1 MARRRL
7 LPGADARQGL
17 VALALNSST
26 SLVAGAMLGSLTAT
40 FERRP
45 GLLVLIPAAIGLR
58 GNVFGSLGNRVST
71 SIHAGELQLRLRR
84 STVLGQNVLAAGALT
99 LGMSLVLVVL
109 AALVAV
115 GLGLGA
121 SIGLADLALVSVGG
135 GALASIPVLAAT
147 LGLAGGAVRYGWD
160 LDNVTAPLV
169 SSLGDVLTLP
179 ALYLATGL
187 LGLGLVTST
196 LGWALAA
203 VAVVALVAGAR
214 SSLPQLRR
222 IVRTSMPVL
231 VIAGLVS
238 SLAGVALEGR
248 LTTFAALP
256 ALLIL
261 VPAHLSSAGA
271 LGGILSGRLSSQ
283 LLLGLAAP
291 TTVPSRGARRDLW
304 FVAGLSVPVFVLN
317 GIGANVVAHLLGEAS
332 PGLAQMIGVSLLSG
346 ALAMVVVMMIA
357 YYGTIATVRLG
368 IDPDT
373 YGIPMVSSTV
383 DLIGALT
390 LVVAIATLGL
400 AVPEPRRL
408 TRQGPV
414 STGLARLPCRTA
426 SSSSIARA

>member
-26 SLVAGAMLGSLTAT
+26 SLVAGAVLGSLTAT
-40 FERRP
+40 FERHP
-45 GLLVLIPAAIGLR
+45 GLLVLVPAAIGLR

-84 STVLGQNVLAAGALT
+84 SSILGQNVLAAGALT
-99 LGMSLVLVVL
+99 LGMSLVLVFL
-109 AALVAV
+109 AALVSV
-115 GLGLGA
+115 GLGFGPT
-121 SIGLADLALVSVGG
+121 IGLADLAIVSVGG
-135 GALASIPVLAAT
+135 GALASLPVLAAT
-147 LGLAGGAVRYGWD
+147 LGLAAGAVRFGWD

-169 SSLGDVLTLP
+169 STLGDVLTLP
-179 ALYLATGL
+179 ALFAATGL
-187 LGLGLVTST
+187 LGLGLLTST
-196 LGWALAA
+196 LGWVLAALA
-203 VAVVALVAGAR
+203 VAALVAGAR

-222 IVRTSMPVL
+222 IVRTSIPVL

-238 SLAGVALEGR
+238 SLAGVALERR
-248 LTTFAALP
+248 LSTFSALP

-283 LLLGLAAP
+283 LLLGLAPP
-291 TTVPSRGARRDLW
+291 TAVPSRSARRDLW
-304 FVAGLSVPVFVLN
+304 FVAALSVPVFIAN
-317 GIGANVVAHLLGEAS
+317 GTGAHIVARLLDQAS
-332 PGLAQMIGVSLLSG
+332 PGLGHLVAASLLG
-346 ALAMVVVMMIA
+346 GMAAMVAVLVIA
-357 YYGTIATVRLG
+357 YYGTIVTVRLG

-390 LVVAIATLGL
+390 LVIAIATLGL
-400 AVPEPRRL
+400 
-408 TRQGPV
+408 
-414 STGLARLPCRTA
+414 S
-426 SSSSIARA
+426 

>member
-1 MARRRL
+1 MVRRRL
-7 LPGADARQGL
+7 LPGPDARQGL

-26 SLVAGAMLGSLTAT
+26 SLVAGAMLGSLTDT
-40 FERRP
+40 FEQRP
-45 GLLVLIPAAIGLR
+45 GLLVLVPAAIGLR

-109 AALVAV
+109 AALVSVGV
-115 GLGLGA
+115 GLGPTVGF
-121 SIGLADLALVSVGG
+121 ADLALVSVGG

-147 LGLAGGAVRYGWD
+147 LGLAAGAVRFGWD

-169 SSLGDVLTLP
+169 STLGDVLTLP

-187 LGLGLVTST
+187 LGLGLVTSG
-196 LGWALAA
+196 LGWVLALLA
-203 VAVVALVAGAR
+203 VAALVAGIR
-214 SSLPQLRR
+214 SPLPQLRR
-222 IVRTSMPVL
+222 IVQTSIPVL
-231 VIAGLVS
+231 VVAGLVS
-238 SLAGVALEGR
+238 SLAGVALERR
-248 LTTFAALP
+248 LVTFAALP

-283 LLLGLAAP
+283 LLLGLAPP
-291 TTVPSRGARRDLW
+291 TALPSRGARRDLW
-304 FVAGLSVPVFVLN
+304 FVAGLSIPVFVAN
-317 GIGANVVAHLLGEAS
+317 GAGAHVVAHVLGVAS
-332 PGLAQMIGVSLLSG
+332 PGLGDLIAASLLAG
-346 ALAMVVVMMIA
+346 LAAMVVVIVIA
-357 YYGTIATVRLG
+357 YYGTIVTVRLG

-390 LVVAIATLGL
+390 LVIAIAILGL
-400 AVPEPRRL
+400 
-408 TRQGPV
+408 
-414 STGLARLPCRTA
+414 S
-426 SSSSIARA
+426 

>member
-1 MARRRL
+1 MVRRRL

-84 STVLGQNVLAAGALT
+84 SSILGQNVLAAGALT
-99 LGMSLVLVVL
+99 LGMSLALVLLAVLVS
-109 AALVAV
+109 V

-121 SIGLADLALVSVGG
+121 TIGLADLALVSIGG
-135 GALASIPVLAAT
+135 GALASLPVLAAT

-187 LGLGLVTST
+187 LGYGFVTST
-196 LGWALAA
+196 LGWVLVALA
-203 VAVVALVAGAR
+203 VAALVAGAW

-231 VIAGLVS
+231 LVAGIVS
-238 SLAGVALEGR
+238 SLAGVALERR
-248 LTTFAALP
+248 LTVFSALP

-283 LLLGLAAP
+283 LLLGLVPPSAL
-291 TTVPSRGARRDLW
+291 PSRGARRDLW
-304 FVAGLSVPVFVLN
+304 LVAGLSVPVFFAN
-317 GIGANVVAHLLGEAS
+317 GVGAHVVARLLDVAS
-332 PGLAQMIGVSLLSG
+332 PGLGQLVAASLLAG
-346 ALAMVVVMMIA
+346 LAAMLVVTVIG
-357 YYGTIATVRLG
+357 YYGTIVTVRLG

-373 YGIPMVSSTV
+373 FGIPMVSSTV
-383 DLIGALT
+383 DLIGALS
-390 LVVAIATLGL
+390 LVAAIAALGL
-400 AVPEPRRL
+400 A
-408 TRQGPV
+408 
-414 STGLARLPCRTA
+414 
-426 SSSSIARA
+426 